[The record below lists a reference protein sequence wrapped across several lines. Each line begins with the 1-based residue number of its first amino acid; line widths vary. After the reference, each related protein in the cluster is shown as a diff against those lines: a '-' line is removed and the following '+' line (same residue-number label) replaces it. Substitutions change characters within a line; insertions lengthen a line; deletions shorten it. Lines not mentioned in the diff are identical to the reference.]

1 MTPCAVEGLGEFLEE
16 TGSFETGLFGLQINQ
31 FTAKLVNHS
40 DCRESKRDT
49 FIRLPMPAARL
60 NLEHKELCFVS

>member
-40 DCRESKRDT
+40 DSAGKAKGTPLSDYPCQ
-49 FIRLPMPAARL
+49 LPG
-60 NLEHKELCFVS
+60 